1 METFG
6 RADGDGAGSSG
17 TPQPPPLRKAPRRC
31 LAQRAR
37 PRPAARGRCCRG
49 AKAGGSGARQ
59 GRTNG
64 AGKSAGQGDSSLAGE
79 GGRAAERGTPL
90 ARRTKLPLC
99 EPRPSPP
106 RWETAQGGF
115 LGQAGSRG
123 RVPHQPP
130 KPPGGWGPVCPARGG
145 GSTLGPHPAKGQCH
159 PAQGEGWPGCGAVP
173 DPGWMLLPRH
183 PAVWCPHGVS
193 RGRVRLCAP
202 RGSVAL
208 GTRQVFQRHWW
219 GREMPGTAAPP
230 ARRGRMPWWG
240 AGASTSGLLSRCPV
254 CPCPPR
260 PPRRPGRVIPGH
272 TLAGV
277 TARGG
282 GEPLTLAQSRGHTA
296 GPPCLRHPARW
307 GN

>member
-1 METFG
+1 MFG

-130 KPPGGWGPVCPARGG
+130 KPPGGWGPVRPARGE

-159 PAQGEGWPGCGAVP
+159 PAQGEDWPGCGAVP

-183 PAVWCPHGVS
+183 PAVWYPHGVS
-193 RGRVRLCAP
+193 RGRVRLCSQGIGGPGDQASLP
-202 RGSVAL
+202 AAL
-208 GTRQVFQRHWW
+208 VGQGDARDSS
-219 GREMPGTAAPP
+219 PP
-230 ARRGRMPWWG
+230 ASMQGKDAMVGCGSQHLRAPEPLPCLSLPTQATKETWQGHSRPH
-240 AGASTSGLLSRCPV
+240 AGWCH
-254 CPCPPR
+254 CW
-260 PPRRPGRVIPGH
+260 
-272 TLAGV
+272 
-277 TARGG
+277 GG
-282 GEPLTLAQSRGHTA
+282 GEPLTLAQSEGHKA